1 MLLFRLANTIL
12 EPVWSRHHIDSVQ
25 VTMAEDFGV
34 AGRAGF
40 YDEVGTLRD
49 VVQNHLLQLV
59 ALVAM
64 EHEID
69 SWRWA
74 PSSAIRA
81 ARGDRQT
88 LTRSSPTGAVGTNP
102 AGTGSD

>member
-25 VTMAEDFGV
+25 VTVMRGQYGGFLDEDGV
-34 AGRAGF
+34 APHS
-40 YDEVGTLRD
+40 DTGTS
-49 VVQNHLLQLV
+49 V
-59 ALVAM
+59 AVRTQ
-64 EHEID
+64 ID

-74 PSSAIRA
+74 PSSPIRA